1 MVPNVYQIVY
11 KLELFTLMY
20 CLQKVV
26 AKPSLVFTALES
38 RLKLYSLTLLMRV
51 CLIHEDL
58 QSYQKP
64 DIAFTYQA

>member
-26 AKPSLVFTALES
+26 AKPFISMALI
-38 RLKLYSLTLLMRV
+38 KTVNLTIPYLG
-51 CLIHEDL
+51 EA
-58 QSYQKP
+58 SNK
-64 DIAFTYQA
+64 

>member
-26 AKPSLVFTALES
+26 AKPSLVFTALVGMGTFDVFS
-38 RLKLYSLTLLMRV
+38 MWVAR
-51 CLIHEDL
+51 
-58 QSYQKP
+58 
-64 DIAFTYQA
+64 F